1 MPVLSIIACGML
13 EDELAHVLS
22 GDRELAQLI
31 LVENSE
37 HFGLQRKL
45 KSLGCLSALIPLDRV
60 PEILVRE
67 HKQSHPAILKSLS
80 RVHFIQKVLH
90 KLENQHK
97 PKVTVVANMLRR
109 GLHADVEM
117 VRVEVY
123 KKIMEM
129 SRFSDRILIFYGT
142 CGHSLSNLKKDF
154 ESLGI
159 QLFFLKDDK
168 GETVEDCIS
177 AALGGN
183 DVYARTMVNGEN
195 AGTFYLTP
203 KWASNWEEKQNDDAI
218 LSLESDIKFLKLYG
232 RAAKINTGLS
242 YEPDFDKNVRDFARF
257 FNLEIVELQGSK
269 TIAEVS
275 YQNAKKF
282 P

>member
-13 EDELAHVLS
+13 EDELAYVLS
-22 GDRELAQLI
+22 SDRELAQLI

-45 KSLGCLSALIPLDRV
+45 KSLGCLPTLIPLDKV
-60 PEILVRE
+60 PEILIRE
-67 HKQSHPAILKSLS
+67 NNQFFPAILKPLCCFN
-80 RVHFIQKVLH
+80 FIKKIRS
-90 KLENQHK
+90 KLENQQK
-97 PKVTVVANMLRR
+97 SKVTVVANMLKR
-109 GLHADVEM
+109 GLHADVEK

-123 KKIMEM
+123 RKIKEM
-129 SRFSDRILIFYGT
+129 SQFSDRILIFYGT
-142 CGHSLSNLKKDF
+142 CGHSLSNLEKDF
-154 ESLGI
+154 ESLGC
-159 QLFFLKDDK
+159 QLYFLKDEK

-183 DVYARTMVNGEN
+183 DVYARTLVNGEG

-203 KWASNWEEKQNDDAI
+203 MWASNWDEKSKDNTI
-218 LSLESDIKFLKLYG
+218 LTSESDKKFLKLYG
-232 RAAKINTGLS
+232 RAAKINTGLL

-257 FNLEIVELQGSK
+257 FNLKIVELKGSK
-269 TIAEVS
+269 KIAEQS

-282 P
+282 S

>member
-13 EDELAHVLS
+13 EDELAYVLS

-45 KSLGCLSALIPLDRV
+45 KSMGCLPTLIPLDRV
-60 PEILVRE
+60 PEILIRE
-67 HKQSHPAILKSLS
+67 HDQSLPAIF
-80 RVHFIQKVLH
+80 HFIQKILP

-97 PKVTVVANMLRR
+97 PKVTVVANMLKR

-123 KKIMEM
+123 RKIMEM

-142 CGHSLSNLKKDF
+142 CGHSLSNLEKDF
-154 ESLGI
+154 ENLGC
-159 QLFFLKDDK
+159 QLYFMKDEN
-168 GETVEDCIS
+168 GEIVEDCIS

-183 DVYARTMVNGEN
+183 DVYARSLVNGE
-195 AGTFYLTP
+195 GTFYLTP
-203 KWASNWEEKQNDDAI
+203 IWASNWDEKSKDNAI
-218 LSLESDIKFLKLYG
+218 LSSEPDTKFLKLYG
-232 RAAKINTGLS
+232 RVAKINTGLS
-242 YEPDFDKNVRDFARF
+242 YEPDFYKNVRGFARS
-257 FNLEIVELQGSK
+257 FNLKIVELEGSTK
-269 TIAEVS
+269 IAEQS

>member
-13 EDELAHVLS
+13 EDELTYVLS

-31 LVENSE
+31 LVENSQ

-45 KSLGCLSALIPLDRV
+45 KSQGCLPALIPLDRV
-60 PEILVRE
+60 PEILIRE
-67 HKQSHPAILKSLS
+67 HNQSIPAILKPLCGFN
-80 RVHFIQKVLH
+80 FIKKIRH

-97 PKVTVVANMLRR
+97 PKVTVVVNMLKR

-123 KKIMEM
+123 RKIKEM

-142 CGHSLSNLKKDF
+142 CGHALANLEKDF
-154 ESLGI
+154 ENLGC
-159 QLFFLKDDK
+159 QLYFLKDEK

-183 DVYARTMVNGEN
+183 DVYARALVNGDGE
-195 AGTFYLTP
+195 GTFYLTP
-203 KWASNWEEKQNDDAI
+203 MWASNWEEKSKDNAI
-218 LSLESDIKFLKLYG
+218 ISSESDTKFLKLYG
-232 RAAKINTGLS
+232 RAAKINTGIS

-257 FNLEIVELQGSK
+257 FDLKIVELQGSK
-269 TIAEVS
+269 KIAEQS

>member
-13 EDELAHVLS
+13 EDELAYVLS

-45 KSLGCLSALIPLDRV
+45 KSLGCLPTLIPLDRV
-60 PEILVRE
+60 PEILIRE
-67 HKQSHPAILKSLS
+67 HEQSLPAILKPFFSF
-80 RVHFIQKVLH
+80 HFIKKFCP
-90 KLENQHK
+90 KLNQHK
-97 PKVTVVANMLRR
+97 PKVTVVANMMRR

-123 KKIMEM
+123 RKIMEM

-142 CGHSLSNLKKDF
+142 CGHSLSNLEKDF
-154 ESLGI
+154 ESLSCQI
-159 QLFFLKDDK
+159 YFLKDEK

-183 DVYARTMVNGEN
+183 DVYARTLRESG
-195 AGTFYLTP
+195 GSFYLTP
-203 KWASNWEEKQNDDAI
+203 MWASNWDEKNNAI
-218 LSLESDIKFLKLYG
+218 LSSEFDKKFLKLYG
-232 RAAKINTGLS
+232 SAAKINTGLS
-242 YEPDFDKNVRDFARF
+242 YEPDFDKNAREFARF
-257 FNLEIVELQGSK
+257 FNLKITELEGSK
-269 TIAEVS
+269 KIAQQS
-275 YQNAKKF
+275 YQNARKF

>member
-1 MPVLSIIACGML
+1 ML
-13 EDELAHVLS
+13 EDELAYVLS

-45 KSLGCLSALIPLDRV
+45 KSLGCFPALIPLDRV
-60 PEILVRE
+60 PEILTRE
-67 HKQSHPAILKSLS
+67 NNQSFPAILKSLDCFN
-80 RVHFIQKVLH
+80 FIKKIH
-90 KLENQHK
+90 RKIENQRK
-97 PKVTVVANMLRR
+97 PKVTVVANMLKR
-109 GLHADVEM
+109 GLHIDVEK

-123 KKIMEM
+123 KKIIEM

-142 CGHSLSNLKKDF
+142 CGHSLSNLEKDF
-154 ESLGI
+154 ENLGC
-159 QLFFLKDDK
+159 QLYFLKDEK
-168 GETVEDCIS
+168 GEIVEDCIS

-183 DVYARTMVNGEN
+183 DVYGRALVNGEG

-203 KWASNWEEKQNDDAI
+203 MWASNWEEKSKDKAI
-218 LSLESDIKFLKLYG
+218 LSSESDTKFLKLYG
-232 RAAKINTGLS
+232 RVAKINTGFS
-242 YEPDFDKNVRDFARF
+242 FEPDFEKNVKDFARF
-257 FNLEIVELQGSK
+257 FNLKVVELKGSK
-269 TIAEVS
+269 KIAEQS

>member
-13 EDELAHVLS
+13 EDELAYVLS

-45 KSLGCLSALIPLDRV
+45 KSLGCLPALSPLDRV
-60 PEILVRE
+60 PEILIRE
-67 HKQSHPAILKSLS
+67 QNYSLPSILKSLCYFNF
-80 RVHFIQKVLH
+80 VKKILT
-90 KLENQHK
+90 KLEKQHK
-97 PKVTVVANMLRR
+97 PKVSVVANMLKR

-123 KKIMEM
+123 RKIMEM

-142 CGHSLSNLKKDF
+142 CGHSLSNLEKDF
-154 ESLGI
+154 ENLGCK
-159 QLFFLKDDK
+159 LYFLKDEK

-183 DVYARTMVNGEN
+183 DVYARVLVNSEG

-203 KWASNWEEKQNDDAI
+203 MWASNWEENQKDNAI
-218 LSLESDIKFLKLYG
+218 ISSESDTKFLKLYG

-242 YEPDFDKNVRDFARF
+242 YEPDFDNNVRNFARF
-257 FNLEIVELQGSK
+257 FNLKIIELQGSIK
-269 TIAEVS
+269 ITEQS
-275 YQNAKKF
+275 YNNAKKF